1 MLTLSR
7 KSGETIRIGED
18 IFITIKRIDS
28 DVVKIGIQAPAEI
41 AIYREEVYEKMK
53 SLNLQASS
61 HTKGATKRRSL
72 IKLLGR
78 LHHSDNGNPPQSSS
92 E

>member
-18 IFITIKRIDS
+18 IFITIKRVES

-61 HTKGATKRRSL
+61 QTKGGTKRKSL

-78 LHHSDNGNPPQSSS
+78 LHNPDGDTPAPPPST
-92 E
+92 

>member
-18 IFITIKRIDS
+18 IFITIKRIEPDL
-28 DVVKIGIQAPAEI
+28 VKIGIQAPADVK
-41 AIYREEVYEKMK
+41 IYREEIYLKMK

-61 HTKGATKRRSL
+61 QSSGRTKRKSL
-72 IKLLGR
+72 IKLLEG
-78 LHHSDNGNPPQSSS
+78 LHNSNNEDPTGPSAK
-92 E
+92 